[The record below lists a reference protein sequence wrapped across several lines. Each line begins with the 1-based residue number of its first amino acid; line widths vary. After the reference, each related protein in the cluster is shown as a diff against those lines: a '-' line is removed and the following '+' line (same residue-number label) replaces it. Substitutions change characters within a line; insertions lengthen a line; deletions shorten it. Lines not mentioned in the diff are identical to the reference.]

1 MSLAS
6 SCVEHV
12 HELTLL
18 ELPGNRSSVD
28 DSRDA
33 ATDDETVV
41 DPEQGNGT

>member
-1 MSLAS
+1 M
-6 SCVEHV
+6 
-12 HELTLL
+12 LTKLTYL
-18 ELPGNRSSVD
+18 KPPGNRSSVD